1 MLVFLRC
8 MPRDGFSG
16 GSMRQNTLV
25 MCADVSVA
33 VTSTHTELHPLIGTC
48 GRLSYISREQLML
61 LI

>member
-1 MLVFLRC
+1 
-8 MPRDGFSG
+8 
-16 GSMRQNTLV
+16 MRQNTLV